1 MTSTDAPKV
10 VLYLTLITAA
20 LAAAIAV
27 DEFDTAVRIF
37 NEALPL
43 SS

>member
-1 MTSTDAPKV
+1 MPFTNAPKV
-10 VLYLTLITAA
+10 VPYLNLITAA

-27 DEFDTAVRIF
+27 EKFDAAVCIF
-37 NEALPL
+37 DEALPL

>member
-10 VLYLTLITAA
+10 VPYLNLITAA

-37 NEALPL
+37 NEALPP